1 MVARA
6 GGCSTGLVL
15 GGSHDT
21 HVEIDLA
28 ERIVGTACDND
39 FVKFA
44 RRNLEALA
52 DLVVGNVGR
61 DDAENEEEAK
71 YFPYRSSTYITEF
84 FRELETEYEHDGST
98 RHRWVADV
106 LEQMLDEP
114 HDGLT
119 HPPDIF
125 CRLIEQLM
133 SPADRHNEGSDRPRA
148 LVQLNDVL
156 GREGF
161 EAFFGDDNH
170 CYLRHTGTKTVTVLA
185 ANPHRPFS
193 KAEIERRQLLAAY
206 LDQCSEDD
214 LIEEVL
220 LPLFRQLGY
229 HRVTAAGHKD
239 KALEYGKDVW
249 MRYRLPTQHVL
260 YFGIQAK
267 KGKLDASGVTK
278 AGNANMA
285 EIYNQALMMLA
296 HEIFDPEVNRRVL
309 VDHAF
314 IVAGGEITKA
324 ARNWLGNALDATKRS
339 QILFMD
345 RDDILN
351 LYVVASLPLPAGA
364 LPLTPVDPWAARS
377 DKPPF

>member
-1 MVARA
+1 M
-6 GGCSTGLVL
+6 
-15 GGSHDT
+15 
-21 HVEIDLA
+21 
-28 ERIVGTACDND
+28 
-39 FVKFA
+39 KFK

-71 YFPYRSSTYITEF
+71 YFQYRSSMYITEF
-84 FRELETEYEHDGST
+84 FRELDTDYEHDGST

-106 LEQMLDEP
+106 LEEMLAEP
-114 HDGLT
+114 HDGPT
-119 HPPDIF
+119 RPPEIF
-125 CRLIEQLM
+125 CRLIDQLM
-133 SPADRHNEGSDRPRA
+133 SPAERHNEGPDRPRA
-148 LVQLNDVL
+148 LAQLNEVL

-161 EAFFGDDNH
+161 EAFYGEDKH
-170 CYLRHTGTKTVTVLA
+170 CYLRHVGTQTVTVLA

-193 KAEIERRQLLAAY
+193 KAEQERRQLLATY
-206 LDQCSEDD
+206 LDNCREDD

-229 HRVTAAGHKD
+229 HRITAAGHKD

-249 MRYRLPTQHVL
+249 MRYTLPTQHTL

-278 AGNANMA
+278 ASNANMA
-285 EIYNQALMMLA
+285 EIYHQALMMLA
-296 HEIFDPEVNRRVL
+296 HEIFDPETNRRVL

-339 QILFMD
+339 QIMFMD

-364 LPLTPVDPWAARS
+364 LPPTLANPWAVKG
-377 DKPPF
+377 DEPPF